1 MSDISKK
8 DKVVILGLGGAG
20 GRIVQQLSKL
30 PVSKDLTLC
39 VFDTDS
45 RALAKLDGIAE
56 DARILCDEQWLR
68 GQGTGGDVMKGQ
80 RALSRESSKLQEIM
94 RDTSLLVL
102 TGGLGGGTATGG
114 AGVICNRARS
124 HNLTMVS
131 LFELP
136 FSFEG
141 HGRSKTAEDGLRE
154 LLSLSDTVL
163 SIPNDLLFS
172 VLPAETAFADAFR
185 MADEEIARTILGV
198 VDVLSPGNLLSADIG
213 DLSAILR
220 GRKSYAA
227 VGVGVA
233 NGKTSAESCTGALA
247 KLMDSPFLG
256 GAAKLQEA
264 DAVILNLT
272 GGTALTVSDVQRTL
286 EHAGSLPGAGAK
298 VLAGANVDDKMLN
311 EVHITAIAVKY
322 DEREAAAPAAAVEK
336 APRRRTRSPRQPKEL
351 PVQQMLPLTI
361 ASSGIFEG
369 KTPTIIDGVNF
380 DIPAFVRRQ
389 INIDTGE

>member
-1 MSDISKK
+1 
-8 DKVVILGLGGAG
+8 
-20 GRIVQQLSKL
+20 
-30 PVSKDLTLC
+30 
-39 VFDTDS
+39 
-45 RALAKLDGIAE
+45 
-56 DARILCDEQWLR
+56 
-68 GQGTGGDVMKGQ
+68 MKGQ
-80 RALSRESSKLQEIM
+80 RAISRESSKLQNLMMEA
-94 RDTSLLVL
+94 SLLVV

-114 AGVICNRARS
+114 AGVICNRARNY
-124 HNLTMVS
+124 NLNMVS

-154 LLSLSDTVL
+154 LLALSDTVL
-163 SIPNDLLFS
+163 GIPNDLLFS

-213 DLSAILR
+213 DLSAVLR

-227 VGVGVA
+227 VGVGIG
-233 NGKTSAESCTGALA
+233 NGKTSAESCTEALA

-272 GGTALTVSDVQRTL
+272 GGTALTVTDVQRTL
-286 EHAGSLPGAGAK
+286 EQAGSLPGAGAK

-322 DEREAAAPAAAVEK
+322 DEREAAAPAAVVDK
-336 APRRRTRSPRQPKEL
+336 NPRRRTRTPRRSAEL

-380 DIPAFVRRQ
+380 DVPAFVRRQ
-389 INIDTGE
+389 VSIDTGE